1 MREEKDQ
8 TIDNFLKKNRTGN
21 NRLERLYYN
30 DKMLGLISTYPMSD
44 NNILIDAGA
53 NDGLIYRHWA
63 LLNPAR
69 KIVAIDPTNY
79 SYEQYAKNKFQNV
92 KFIQTAISNIKATAI
107 DFIEVIPNYGR
118 SGIEATFYW
127 HQLNFA
133 RNQMLDGRLPELF
146 GSNPSVTKEIKVP
159 CDTLDNI
166 FAKELDNIGLI
177 KMDIEGGEY
186 LAMKGAEQILK
197 KSRPLISIEPPAI
210 HPNYRSNLISIIN
223 FFDKHNYKLKDIYGY
238 SIYNQIHNLWCDWLY
253 YPEEKQDIVN
263 FVNDIFIKN
272 IKPQNFKMTTILGN
286 HNRSEYDQLISTYK
300 QRKLHIKSSSG

>member
-21 NRLERLYYN
+21 NRLERLYCN

-44 NNILIDAGA
+44 NKILIDVGA

-63 LLNPAR
+63 LLNPAN

-79 SYEQYAKNKFQNV
+79 FQNV
-92 KFIQTAISNIKATAI
+92 KFIQTAISNIKAIAI

-118 SGIEATFYW
+118 SGIKSTFHW

-133 RNQMLDGRLPELF
+133 RNQMLDGRLPEVF

-177 KMDIEGGEY
+177 KMDIEGQEY
-186 LAMKGAEQILK
+186 FAIKGAKQIIE
-197 KSRPLISIEPPAI
+197 KSRPLITIESPSS
-210 HPNYRSNLISIIN
+210 HPNFRNNIMLIN
-223 FFDKHNYKLKDIYGY
+223 DFFNEHNYKLKDIYGY
-238 SIYNQIHNLWCDWLY
+238 SAYNQIHNLWCDWLY

-263 FVNDIFIKN
+263 FVNDIFIEN
-272 IKPQNFKMTTILGN
+272 IKPQNFKMTTILGD
-286 HNRSEYDQLISTYK
+286 HNFKSDYDQLIFTLK
-300 QRKLHIKSSSG
+300 QRQKYLKSSPG